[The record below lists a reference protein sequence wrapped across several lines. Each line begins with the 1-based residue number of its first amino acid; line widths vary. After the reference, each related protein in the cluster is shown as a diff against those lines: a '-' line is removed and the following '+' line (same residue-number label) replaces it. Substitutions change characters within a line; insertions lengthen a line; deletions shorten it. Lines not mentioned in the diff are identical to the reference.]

1 MKLAALVPLNSRA
14 HAKTRL
20 AGALDP
26 RDRAELARW
35 LARRVLDAL
44 HAARIP
50 HVAVISPDDEVLRWA
65 WQNGAQA
72 LRQRG
77 SGLNAALDLGRAWAL
92 RREADALLVAL
103 GDLPLLTADD
113 IRALAGVAEAAS
125 DASSVTIAPDRAD
138 LGTNLLLLRPATA
151 IPFAF
156 GVDSL
161 ARHSALAHEVN
172 IEPGIVRLPGAAF
185 DVDTPADLEELAE
198 RGLWSPA
205 PASATTSTYPHRWA
219 GEAS

>member
-1 MKLAALVPLNSRA
+1 MKLAALVPLNSRSQ
-14 HAKTRL
+14 AKTRL
-20 AGALDP
+20 ESALDA
-26 RDRAELARW
+26 RGRAELARW

-44 HAARIP
+44 HDARIA
-50 HVAVISPDDEVLRWA
+50 HIAVISPDDEVLRWA
-65 WQNGAQA
+65 WQSGAQA
-72 LRQRG
+72 LRQPG

-113 IRALAGVAEAAS
+113 VKAVISSAEAAT
-125 DASSVTIAPDRAD
+125 DTPSVTIAPDRAGQ
-138 LGTNLLLLRPATA
+138 GTNLMLLRPATA

-156 GVDSL
+156 GVESL
-161 ARHSALAHEVN
+161 ARHSALARDAG
-172 IEPGIVRLPGAAF
+172 IESRTVRLTGAAF

-205 PASATTSTYPHRWA
+205 SASVSESAYPHRWA